1 MDMNELNLAEHFLAD
16 GNYLLRCDLLEASGI
31 KTLEDSLDVYPE
43 YMLLSSEAKFL
54 NRIHHIPQVLW
65 SIGGDDGKK
74 ITLCTEREG
83 DDIYNLISAVGC
95 ENPEDNA
102 TLMYLA
108 THSITDI
115 FYGKNPDF
123 VPYSVRIVEGG
134 SGIIEMNFTV
144 AEELKAS
151 GVKGKI
157 LLNRVDDAKII
168 VNDASWPPAWRHVVG
183 YTASAKQE
191 PYVETSY
198 CFERTKCKM
207 TFEVE
212 SFV

>member
-1 MDMNELNLAEHFLAD
+1 MDMKFNLAEHFLAD
-16 GNYLLRCDLLEASGI
+16 SNYLLRCDLLEARGI
-31 KTLEDSLDVYPE
+31 KTLEDSLDMYPE
-43 YMLLSSEAKFL
+43 CALISSEAQCL
-54 NRIHHIPQVLW
+54 NRLFHIPQVLW

-74 ITLCTEREG
+74 IKLCTEREG

-95 ENPEDNA
+95 ENPEDDA
-102 TLMYLA
+102 TLIYLA

-115 FYGKNPDF
+115 FYGNNADF
-123 VPYSVRIVEGG
+123 VPYSVCIVEGG
-134 SGIIEMNFTV
+134 NGIIEMNFTV

-157 LLNRVDDAKII
+157 LLNRGVDDAKII

-191 PYVETSY
+191 PYVEASY